1 MQMNSLIDS
10 GDSEPAAEIIFIC
23 NDIELQVAH
32 TVRLHVRLVQ
42 SAVIG
47 ANVRILTVL
56 VFWVVWQMAQQLM
69 QQLVQ
74 CDWLF

>member
-32 TVRLHVRLVQ
+32 TVRLVQ